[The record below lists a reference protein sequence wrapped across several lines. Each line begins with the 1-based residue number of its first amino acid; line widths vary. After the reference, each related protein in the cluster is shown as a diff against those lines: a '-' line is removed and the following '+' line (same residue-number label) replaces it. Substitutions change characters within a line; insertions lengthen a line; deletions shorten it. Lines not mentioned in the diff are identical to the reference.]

1 MRQLR
6 LSESRNRHEWMNN
19 DLTRELGRRK
29 RAVLGARESI
39 EDVVKKTRNTGLR
52 AHFFNTTILPALTYA
67 SETWALSKHEEN
79 ERIIGPE
86 SAHPHFNS
94 LAKSPTCKNILITGV
109 AVADRRLLLDSTLP
123 SPDHDLPFPFSVVQE
138 SPLGAARNEGP
149 KDEHSANS
157 NSSRRVAFG
166 GLADS
171 SLVLWRLPGR
181 FGWGDRMKD
190 EEKDLFAAIEAGDTE
205 KVLELLKS
213 GIDINCHDATGMSP
227 LATAAYRGN
236 FEIAKLCIEKG
247 GDVNDKQHTQSY
259 TPLMFAA
266 LAG

>member
-1 MRQLR
+1 M
-6 LSESRNRHEWMNN
+6 H
-19 DLTRELGRRK
+19 T
-29 RAVLGARESI
+29 VLVHPTKFGARS
-39 EDVVKKTRNTGLR
+39 VVSLLTAPAPLPTVFTSLR
-52 AHFFNTTILPALTYA
+52 
-67 SETWALSKHEEN
+67 
-79 ERIIGPE
+79 
-86 SAHPHFNS
+86 AHPHFNS

-138 SPLGAARNEGP
+138 SPLGAAR
-149 KDEHSANS
+149 
-157 NSSRRVAFG
+157 
-166 GLADS
+166 LADS

-266 LAG
+266 LAVPCCLFQKTKEA